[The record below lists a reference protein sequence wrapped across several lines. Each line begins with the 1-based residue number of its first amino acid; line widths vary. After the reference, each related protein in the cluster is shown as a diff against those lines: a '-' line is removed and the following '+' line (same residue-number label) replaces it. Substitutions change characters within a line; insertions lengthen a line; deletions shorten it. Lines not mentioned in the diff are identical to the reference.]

1 MNFLSRTI
9 TGIVM
14 IIAGLALIGFSFFSS
29 LAFLIYGII
38 ILIIGGF
45 ILLNKTEDKIE
56 KIKRR

>member
-1 MNFLSRTI
+1 
-9 TGIVM
+9 M